1 MISHHAALP
10 QWLKYGR
17 LQPDDASGK
26 TNPVSAPKEDLLR
39 AVELAL
45 AGEWNVAHETVQQYE
60 DDATAAWIHA
70 VLHKLEGDLG
80 NARYWYRRADRM
92 DYVADEPRAE
102 LAAIR
107 NEFI

>member
-1 MISHHAALP
+1 M
-10 QWLKYGR
+10 
-17 LQPDDASGK
+17 
-26 TNPVSAPKEDLLR
+26 SAPKDELLQ

-45 AGEWNVAHETVQQYE
+45 AGKWDAAHETVQQYE

-92 DYVADEPRAE
+92 DHVADEPRAE

-107 NEFI
+107 DELQKS

>member
-1 MISHHAALP
+1 M
-10 QWLKYGR
+10 
-17 LQPDDASGK
+17 
-26 TNPVSAPKEDLLR
+26 SAPKDELLQ

-45 AGEWNVAHETVQQYE
+45 AGKWDAAHQLVQQYE

-80 NARYWYRRADRM
+80 NASYWYRHANQM
-92 DYVADEPRAE
+92 NHLADEPRAE

-107 NEFI
+107 ADLTTDEHR

>member
-1 MISHHAALP
+1 M
-10 QWLKYGR
+10 
-17 LQPDDASGK
+17 
-26 TNPVSAPKEDLLR
+26 SAPNDELLQ

-45 AGEWNVAHETVQQYE
+45 AGKRDAAHQIVQQYE

-92 DYVADEPRAE
+92 DRVADEPRAE
-102 LAAIR
+102 LAAIQSGLR
-107 NEFI
+107 PHPGTAKNF